1 MECYI
6 KRFLSNDVNLPS
18 TIRESALRESKFL
31 DSIGKAYMEQ
41 EIKSKVIGI
50 AKNQKINIAKETGFS
65 SSLIDVEID
74 RYLYGKVKKAKA
86 QSSDNRFYNKKLTSN
101 KEFSYSKNCNFQT
114 YMQCFI
120 KVIMEL
126 LYNLFNCNIR
136 DGITLVI
143 S

>member
-18 TIRESALRESKFL
+18 TIREPALRESKFL

-65 SSLIDVEID
+65 SSLTNVEIE
-74 RYLYGKVKKAKA
+74 RYLSEVKLRN
-86 QSSDNRFYNKKLTSN
+86 QKLEAVIIDSIT
-101 KEFSYSKNCNFQT
+101 KN
-114 YMQCFI
+114 
-120 KVIMEL
+120 
-126 LYNLFNCNIR
+126 
-136 DGITLVI
+136 
-143 S
+143 